1 MENIRNASDIIA
13 RMNESVDFYTSRINA
28 LKAIKRLTKK
38 DGSNFAIASKNFE
51 GDKSKQVYITIT
63 PRYDYTAKANGYR
76 LSINYYDNRH
86 RWQEDWIDF
95 LNVDEAFEKIASHI
109 ASSNELKAKA
119 ESEREKSE
127 TIAKAAI
134 AKLDEISK
142 MLDDNG
148 IEKHN
153 TLRYAIGALIKDY
166 EYRI

>member
-1 MENIRNASDIIA
+1 MENIRNANDIIA
-13 RMNESVDFYTSRINA
+13 RVNESIDFYASRINA
-28 LKAIKRLTKK
+28 FKAIKRLTKK

-63 PRYDYTAKANGYR
+63 SRYDYTAKANGYR

-86 RWQEDWIDF
+86 RWREDWIDF
-95 LNVDEAFEKIASHI
+95 LNVDEAFNKIENTI
-109 ASSNELKAKA
+109 ATSNELKAKA

-127 TIAKAAI
+127 AIANAAI

-142 MLDDNG
+142 MLDENG

-153 TLRYAIGALIKDY
+153 TLRYAIGALLKNY
-166 EYRI
+166 EYQI

>member
-13 RMNESVDFYTSRINA
+13 RMNESIDFYTSRVNA
-28 LKAIKRLTKK
+28 LKAIKRMTKK

-76 LSINYYDNRH
+76 LNISYYDNRH

-95 LNVDEAFEKIASHI
+95 LNVDEAFSKINNAI
-109 ASSNELKAKA
+109 AESNKRKAKA
-119 ESEREKSE
+119 ESERDKSE
-127 TIAKAAI
+127 AIAKATI

-153 TLRYAIGALIKDY
+153 TLRYAIGALLKNY
-166 EYRI
+166 EYQI